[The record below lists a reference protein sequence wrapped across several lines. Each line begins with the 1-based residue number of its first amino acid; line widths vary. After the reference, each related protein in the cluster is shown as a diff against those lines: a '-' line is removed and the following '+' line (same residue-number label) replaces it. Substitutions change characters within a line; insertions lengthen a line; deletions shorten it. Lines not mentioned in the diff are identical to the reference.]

1 MCGIVG
7 VVCDENCQDY
17 IFEGLKLVQY
27 RGYDSVGICQKNGE
41 QLKIDKTKGLID
53 KLITKTT
60 PLPGAKV
67 AIGHTRWATHGAVS
81 EENAHPI
88 EGKNKEWVV
97 VHNGIIENY
106 QQLMCDLQKEGE
118 VFKTQTDTEA
128 IALLLSLN
136 NFDSPIKNMIWA
148 IKHLKGS
155 YAICAVKKQEE
166 NCIYAAKYKSPLYA
180 FCNDE
185 IAMLASDPICFP
197 EGDYYKL
204 EDGQLCVAK
213 KGNIVFYN
221 MRGEEIQKTK
231 QRFQKIRAM
240 ADKGDYQHF
249 MLKEIYETPEALK
262 RVAKN
267 FLNVDF
273 GAIKKLKFKN
283 VKLIGCGTAYHSCL
297 MGAAYFRKYLKIDA
311 EAIFASELRYDDYV
325 IGPHTLCLFISQS
338 GETADTIAALEK
350 AKAKKAK
357 IISFTNVPYSTI
369 ASLSQ
374 IVLPISAGPEIAVA
388 STKAYSCQVAGLYLL
403 TQALKSEKHFYKAIK
418 QVSELAQTTE
428 KFFVNMA
435 DFAQDIA
442 QKQKIYFIGK
452 GSDYITALEAALK
465 LKEISYINCWALP
478 AGELKHGTLSLIE
491 SKTPVIVISTN
502 KSVDEKVM
510 NSALEAKSRGA
521 KLYLIS
527 YKPPQICELENF
539 EFCLSLPKAPQP
551 LLCILAILPMQLL
564 SYNVSLIKGYDPDKP
579 RNLAKS
585 VTVE

>member
-88 EGKNKEWVV
+88 EGKNREWVV

-231 QRFQKIRAM
+231 QRFQ
-240 ADKGDYQHF
+240 
-249 MLKEIYETPEALK
+249 
-262 RVAKN
+262 
-267 FLNVDF
+267 
-273 GAIKKLKFKN
+273 
-283 VKLIGCGTAYHSCL
+283 
-297 MGAAYFRKYLKIDA
+297 
-311 EAIFASELRYDDYV
+311 
-325 IGPHTLCLFISQS
+325 
-338 GETADTIAALEK
+338 
-350 AKAKKAK
+350 
-357 IISFTNVPYSTI
+357 
-369 ASLSQ
+369 
-374 IVLPISAGPEIAVA
+374 
-388 STKAYSCQVAGLYLL
+388 
-403 TQALKSEKHFYKAIK
+403 
-418 QVSELAQTTE
+418 
-428 KFFVNMA
+428 
-435 DFAQDIA
+435 
-442 QKQKIYFIGK
+442 
-452 GSDYITALEAALK
+452 
-465 LKEISYINCWALP
+465 
-478 AGELKHGTLSLIE
+478 
-491 SKTPVIVISTN
+491 
-502 KSVDEKVM
+502 
-510 NSALEAKSRGA
+510 
-521 KLYLIS
+521 
-527 YKPPQICELENF
+527 
-539 EFCLSLPKAPQP
+539 
-551 LLCILAILPMQLL
+551 
-564 SYNVSLIKGYDPDKP
+564 
-579 RNLAKS
+579 
-585 VTVE
+585 